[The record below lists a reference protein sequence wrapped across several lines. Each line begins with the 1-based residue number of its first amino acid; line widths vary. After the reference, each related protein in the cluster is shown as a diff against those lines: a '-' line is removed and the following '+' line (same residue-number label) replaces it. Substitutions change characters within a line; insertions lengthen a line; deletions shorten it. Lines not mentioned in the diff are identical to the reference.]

1 MPGSSTRDSS
11 PSSSSGRKG
20 RNKRKQKLTAGDAAG
35 SKKKDKN
42 VKDTGGV
49 VAAVTK
55 HAKFSYVVLHYLST
69 PLSLCLGYYPPSS

>member
-20 RNKRKQKLTAGDAAG
+20 RNKKGKKLTASDAAG

-42 VKDTGGV
+42 VKDSGGV
-49 VAAVTK
+49 VAAVTR
-55 HAKFSYVVLHYLST
+55 HARFPYVLLPT
-69 PLSLCLGYYPPSS
+69 FLPMF